1 MEVANRYSIAFKGL
15 KNGTYDFAFD
25 IDRALFEA
33 FESPEIK
40 DGACRAEV
48 RMERGE
54 SLLTLDVAIGGHV
67 VVACDRCLEDCEVP
81 IDYSGRLAVRISDEE
96 HEYDGET
103 LWLHPCDA
111 ELDLAQYLYESIVLS
126 LPYQRVHPRRRLRSG
141 DDGALSGRLRAGV
154 FRARGADRRGAEGG
168 RMGQAGRA
176 ARRDGGGVRYGVRC
190 QPCERI
196 NVELINI
203 R

>member
-15 KNGTYDFAFD
+15 KNGAYDFVFE
-25 IDRALFEA
+25 IGRSLFEA

-81 IDYSGRLAVRISDEE
+81 IDFSGRLLVRISDEE

-103 LWLHPCDA
+103 LWLHPC
-111 ELDLAQYLYESIVLS
+111 ETEVDLAQYLYESIVLS
-126 LPYQRVHPRRRLRSG
+126 LPYQRVHPEGACDPAMTERFRIVTEREFSELEARIAEERKEGEWAKLAALRDAMEAES
-141 DDGALSGRLRAGV
+141 D
-154 FRARGADRRGAEGG
+154 ADPANE
-168 RMGQAGRA
+168 
-176 ARRDGGGVRYGVRC
+176 
-190 QPCERI
+190 
-196 NVELINI
+196 
-203 R
+203 